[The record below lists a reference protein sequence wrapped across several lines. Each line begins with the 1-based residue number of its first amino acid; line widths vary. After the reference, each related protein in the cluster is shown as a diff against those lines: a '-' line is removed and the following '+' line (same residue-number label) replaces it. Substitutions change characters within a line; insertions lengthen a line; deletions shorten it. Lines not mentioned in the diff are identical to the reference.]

1 LRALVVLLLL
11 GNAAFFAW
19 SQWVARP
26 SSQAP
31 SPPRP
36 TAASR
41 IVLASEAPTAAPMP
55 VLRLDPGVS
64 CISIGPFPDLTET
77 AGASTTLRSQGLL
90 PRQRS
95 GDGVVWSGY
104 WVALRDVASGEDA
117 DRIVERLR
125 QFGIGDAYRVPDEEQ
140 GATISL
146 GLYSE
151 RQVALNRAD
160 EVRALGYQPF
170 VEERERRGTVY
181 WIDVDV
187 RSPSQV
193 PDPASFDGSGRI
205 VRLEVTPCDLE
216 GRTSAPVPPAGVP
229 DGVPG

>member
-1 LRALVVLLLL
+1 VRALVVLLLL

-26 SSQAP
+26 AGKAP
-31 SPPRP
+31 PPRAA
-36 TAASR
+36 AASR
-41 IVLASEAPTAAPMP
+41 IVLASEAPAAPP
-55 VLRLDPGVS
+55 LPTLRLEPGVS
-64 CISIGPFPDLTET
+64 CVSIGPFPDLTE
-77 AGASTTLRSQGLL
+77 AARASTTLRSQGLL

-95 GDGVVWSGY
+95 REGVVWSGF
-104 WVALRDVASGEDA
+104 WVALKDVASGEDA
-117 DRIVERLR
+117 DQIVERLR
-125 QFGIGDAYRVPDEEQ
+125 QFGIADAYRVPDEEQ

-160 EVRALGYQPF
+160 EVRALGYQPY
-170 VEERERRGTVY
+170 VEERERFGTVY

-187 RSPSQV
+187 RSPSQM

-205 VRLEVTPCDLE
+205 VRLEVTACDLE
-216 GRTSAPVPPAGVP
+216 GRTSVPLPPAGVP

>member
-1 LRALVVLLLL
+1 VRALVIVLLL

-26 SSQAP
+26 VVQGPA
-31 SPPRP
+31 PRP
-36 TAASR
+36 VAASR
-41 IVLASEAPTAAPMP
+41 IVLASEAPMAAPLP
-55 VLRLDPGVS
+55 TLRLEPGVS
-64 CISIGPFPDLTET
+64 CVSIGPFLDLTE
-77 AGASTTLRSQGLL
+77 AARASTTLRSEGLL

-95 GDGVVWSGY
+95 REGVVWSGY
-104 WVALRDVASGEDA
+104 WVALKDVASGEDA
-117 DRIVERLR
+117 DQIVERLR
-125 QFGIGDAYRVPDEEQ
+125 QFGIGDAYRVPDEEE

-151 RQVALNRAD
+151 REVALNRAD
-160 EVRALGYQPF
+160 EVRALGYQPY
-170 VEERERRGTVY
+170 VEERERSGTVY

-193 PDPASFDGSGRI
+193 PDAASFDGNGRI
-205 VRLEVTPCDLE
+205 VRLEVKPCDLE
-216 GRTSAPVPPAGVP
+216 GRTSVPVAPAGVP